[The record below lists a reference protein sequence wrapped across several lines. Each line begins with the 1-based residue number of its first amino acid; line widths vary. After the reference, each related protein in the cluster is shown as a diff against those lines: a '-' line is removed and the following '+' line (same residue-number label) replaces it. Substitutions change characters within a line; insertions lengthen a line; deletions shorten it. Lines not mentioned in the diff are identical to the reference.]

1 MFYSGFVH
9 YYSYFHLVLISKVRL
24 ILIYQILCN
33 PQQYG
38 HYAQAETN
46 ADKRLLLQQKLGLVK
61 KTVWYIKQP
70 SNQNDALVTLALNHS
85 GNKTPT
91 ISKKF
96 QCYLQTHPIWGY
108 AHFWCQ
114 EFVVFDSIEITFVL
128 PTNADSTI
136 RFIEMGFQWNYF
148 EFNVGWLIAKGFNLF
163 WLTFVFQKVYSN
175 VKLLNTSFLYT

>member
-1 MFYSGFVH
+1 M
-9 YYSYFHLVLISKVRL
+9 
-24 ILIYQILCN
+24 IYQILCN

-61 KTVWYIKQP
+61 KTAWYIKQP

-96 QCYLQTHPIWGY
+96 QCYLQTHSIWGVWFY
-108 AHFWCQ
+108 WDNFCTSNKCRLYNMLYWDGIS
-114 EFVVFDSIEITFVL
+114 V
-128 PTNADSTI
+128 
-136 RFIEMGFQWNYF
+136 
-148 EFNVGWLIAKGFNLF
+148 KLF
-163 WLTFVFQKVYSN
+163 WIQCRLIDCKGIQFILINFCVSKGLFKC
-175 VKLLNTSFLYT
+175 KTSEH